1 MKSWVRTLLICLFA
15 EVLNFFTAFL
25 LYDTLHIP
33 LFFDTIFTVAVTFY
47 CGLVPGLCV
56 GAFYNVISTL
66 TLPLRGYTF
75 DPYAFLFGICGMLV
89 AFATW
94 IFARRKE
101 EFRISAGVT
110 VLYLGLIAMFSS
122 ALAVLSSGIID
133 YVRFTLAELPDR
145 LAPVKNFTDSFVSL
159 NFSLLASCFLAQI
172 PISIT
177 DRLVSTFAGYGAYR
191 IAVKFLGEESWT
203 SR

>member
-15 EVLNFFTAFL
+15 EALNFFTAFL

-101 EFRISAGVT
+101 EFRVSAGVT

-177 DRLVSTFAGYGAYR
+177 DRLVSTFAGYGVYR

>member
-101 EFRISAGVT
+101 EFRVSAGVT

-159 NFSLLASCFLAQI
+159 NFSLLASTEINFH
-172 PISIT
+172 
-177 DRLVSTFAGYGAYR
+177 
-191 IAVKFLGEESWT
+191 VKANKF
-203 SR
+203 